1 MKKQVFKT
9 LGQLA
14 LTGALAIGL
23 SLAGC
28 AKKGGG
34 EGGEAGG
41 LININT
47 APYEE
52 LEKLELPGTKPGLD
66 HRIEEHRPYKT
77 VEELVSKGA
86 ASQEELDLIKDL
98 ITTGDGKTYVPVE
111 KKEGES
117 EEEEAE
123 EKENSGAEEGKEG
136 Y

>member
-1 MKKQVFKT
+1 MKKSILKT
-9 LGQLA
+9 VGGLA
-14 LTGALAIGL
+14 LTAALALGL
-23 SLAGC
+23 GLAGC
-28 AKKGGG
+28 AKKG
-34 EGGEAGG
+34 GGEAGG

-77 VEELVSKGA
+77 TEELVSKGA
-86 ASQEELDLIKDL
+86 ASQEEFDLIKDL
-98 ITTGDGKTYVPVE
+98 ITAGDGKTYVPVE

-123 EKENSGAEEGKEG
+123 EEQENSGAEEGKDG
-136 Y
+136 N